1 MKKKRVLI
9 VEDDQ
14 VQIKLWE
21 KIVSNVNVKSELVTT
36 GEQAL
41 NYLRNHDDI
50 GLVLLDLALP
60 DISGLDVLEGVKK
73 INSKIPV
80 AILSATEDSKIALK
94 AGQLGAKDFFIKGSD
109 RNDIMRLFEFIDGII
124 NAQS

>member
-9 VEDDQ
+9 VEDDKT
-14 VQIKLWE
+14 QIKLWE

-41 NYLRNHDDI
+41 DYIKNHDDI

-60 DISGLDVLEGVKK
+60 DISGLDVLESIKK
-73 INSKIPV
+73 LNSKIPV
-80 AILSATEDSKIALK
+80 AILSATEDSKIVLK
-94 AGQLGAKDFFIKGSD
+94 AGNLGAADFFVKGSD
-109 RNDIMRLFEFIDGII
+109 PKDIMRLFEFVDDVI
-124 NAQS
+124 NK